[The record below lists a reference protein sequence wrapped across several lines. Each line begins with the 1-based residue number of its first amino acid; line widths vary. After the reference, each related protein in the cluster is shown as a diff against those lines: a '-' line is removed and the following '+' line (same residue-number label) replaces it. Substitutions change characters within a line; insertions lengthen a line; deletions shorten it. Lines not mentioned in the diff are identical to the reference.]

1 MIENLSTVF
10 RYFIFWLLFFFLE
23 RLIFIL
29 AFIEKVKVAAIT
41 EIGKSFLIGPWMD
54 ISMAAYI
61 SALPLLIALIVWF
74 IPTIKI
80 SENVLRWYTKTLI
93 VLFSIICAFN
103 FNIYREWGAKINFKA
118 IEIAFIS
125 PNEAI
130 ASGASSP
137 VFASI
142 VMIILLVSL
151 SIWLSDRI
159 IRYRSLK
166 KVNVL
171 LKIGASVL
179 LIGLNFLAIRG
190 GLQLS
195 PMNESMAY
203 YSNTP
208 ILNHAAVNTEWS
220 LLRDILKNKSTKN
233 PYLYYP
239 KDEAA
244 NLVNEIL
251 ETPQGSHTDL
261 LTSSKPNVVL
271 IILEGFTAD
280 VVESLGGE
288 KGVAPQMEKL
298 ASEGVLF
305 DNIYASGDRTDKGV
319 VAILNAFPSQATKSI
334 MKLNGKQAKLP
345 SLAKTFA
352 ENAYSTSFFYG
363 GESEFFNMKSYLLSH
378 RYQDVIDKGFF
389 EKKDM
394 NSKWGAFDDLV
405 YNRLLSKAN
414 TSKQPF
420 FFTLLTLTNHE
431 PFELPGKPR
440 FSGESVEN
448 KFRSTAFYTDSCLS
462 AFLNSAKKESWYNN
476 TLFIV
481 VADHGHRLP
490 KNQYEIYHPNRFR
503 IPLLFL
509 GEVIKPEFRGK
520 RISKIGSQTD
530 IASTLFNQ
538 LKMPSEQFKWS
549 RDILDSG
556 TPDFAFFDWDNG
568 FSVVTPEQAISFDN
582 TGKNILFKADTSL
595 QSRDENLLRYG
606 KAYMQQVF
614 QDFLDY

>member
-1 MIENLSTVF
+1 
-10 RYFIFWLLFFFLE
+10 
-23 RLIFIL
+23 
-29 AFIEKVKVAAIT
+29 
-41 EIGKSFLIGPWMD
+41 
-54 ISMAAYI
+54 
-61 SALPLLIALIVWF
+61 
-74 IPTIKI
+74 
-80 SENVLRWYTKTLI
+80 
-93 VLFSIICAFN
+93 
-103 FNIYREWGAKINFKA
+103 
-118 IEIAFIS
+118 
-125 PNEAI
+125 
-130 ASGASSP
+130 
-137 VFASI
+137 
-142 VMIILLVSL
+142 
-151 SIWLSDRI
+151 
-159 IRYRSLK
+159 
-166 KVNVL
+166 
-171 LKIGASVL
+171 
-179 LIGLNFLAIRG
+179 
-190 GLQLS
+190 
-195 PMNESMAY
+195 
-203 YSNTP
+203 
-208 ILNHAAVNTEWS
+208 
-220 LLRDILKNKSTKN
+220 LKNKSTKN

-244 NLVNEIL
+244 NLVNKIL

-261 LTSSKPNVVL
+261 LTSNKPNVVL
-271 IILEGFTAD
+271 IILESFTAD

-305 DNIYASGDRTDKGV
+305 DNIHASGDRTDKGV

-334 MKLNGKQAKLP
+334 MKFNSKQAKLP

-405 YNRLLSKAN
+405 YNKLLSKAN

-440 FSGESVEN
+440 FSGESVED

-462 AFLNSAKKESWYNN
+462 AFLNSAKKESWYKN

-490 KNQYEIYHPNRFR
+490 KNQHEIYHPNRFR
-503 IPLLFL
+503 IPLLFF
-509 GEVIKPEFRGK
+509 GEVIKQEFRGK

-538 LKMPSEQFKWS
+538 LKMPSKQFKWS

-556 TPDFAFFDWDNG
+556 TPGFAFFDWDNG

-582 TGKNILFKADTSL
+582 TGKNILFKADTSR
-595 QSRDENLLRYG
+595 QSKDENLLRYG